1 MDTEQVRVL
10 AALGA
15 VRCQGWVGRRDRVL
29 LVLSGLAGLSYRD
42 IAVLT
47 VGDVVVTGGAATV
60 PGPVGPITLAATQ
73 DARVC
78 SPCVLARWLHLLDL
92 AVIHSDGCVVTAMIA
107 RTAALVADTPHVCR
121 GAHPLTALHPR
132 SPLLPV
138 VDRWGVVGATGEHAP
153 AGLGIDERARRLER
167 RARHLLPMVPAP

>member
-1 MDTEQVRVL
+1 MDTEQVRAL
-10 AALGA
+10 EALGA

-29 LVLSGLAGLSYRD
+29 LVLSGLAGLSYRN

-47 VGDVVVTGGAATV
+47 VDVVVTGGAATV
-60 PGPVGPITLAATQ
+60 RGPVGPITLAAAQ

-92 AVIHSDGCVVTAMIA
+92 AVIHSDGCVVTATIA
-107 RTAALVADTPHVCR
+107 RTAVLVPDTPHVCR
-121 GAHPLTALHPR
+121 DGHPLTACTPR

-138 VDRWGVVGATGEHAP
+138 VDQRGVVGATGEHAP
-153 AGLGIDERARRLER
+153 AALGIDERAGRLER
-167 RARHLLPMVPAP
+167 RARHLLPVGPPP